1 MRTMIVLAGACAL
14 FAAVSASD
22 ALAQGR
28 GHGGGPGGG
37 VGGGHGN
44 PGGMSRGL
52 DRADV
57 VAGRHGAQG
66 RAIAR
71 TRGSH
76 AMGFCPPGQ
85 RKKAGRGSRFQC

>member
-1 MRTMIVLAGACAL
+1 MAIALAGACAL
-14 FAAVSASD
+14 FAALSVSD
-22 ALAQGR
+22 ALAEGR
-28 GHGGGPGGG
+28 GK
-37 VGGGHGN
+37 GHGN

-57 VAGRHGAQG
+57 AGDRHGTRG
-66 RAIAR
+66 RATAR
-71 TRGSH
+71 THGAN